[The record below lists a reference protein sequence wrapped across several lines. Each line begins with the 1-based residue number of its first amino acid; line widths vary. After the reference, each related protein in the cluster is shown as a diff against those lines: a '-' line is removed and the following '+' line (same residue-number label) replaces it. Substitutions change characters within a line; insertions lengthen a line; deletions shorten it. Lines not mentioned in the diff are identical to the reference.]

1 MRKQDGGHLRE
12 ELILAGI
19 EEIEAHGVRG
29 FSLRRVAKKCGVS
42 CAAPYKHFAD
52 LNDFLLAIGFMGT
65 GKSSVGRRIAARLG
79 MKFLDSDAEIEKS
92 AGMEIKDIFAKF
104 GEEKFREMERK
115 FIESGHPD
123 SGCVVSCGGGL
134 CCRDGMPELVR
145 GRGVCVVLFSTPEE
159 ICERVSKSDK
169 RPLVNVENPILRI
182 RELLALRTPYYMRSG
197 IAIAADKNIKST
209 VEHVERI
216 YRACLRRRRA
226 RGQQ

>member
-1 MRKQDGGHLRE
+1 MTRNPKR
-12 ELILAGI
+12 
-19 EEIEAHGVRG
+19 
-29 FSLRRVAKKCGVS
+29 
-42 CAAPYKHFAD
+42 AASYPNLY
-52 LNDFLLAIGFMGT
+52 LLGFMGT

-169 RPLVNVENPILRI
+169 RPLVNVDNPILRI